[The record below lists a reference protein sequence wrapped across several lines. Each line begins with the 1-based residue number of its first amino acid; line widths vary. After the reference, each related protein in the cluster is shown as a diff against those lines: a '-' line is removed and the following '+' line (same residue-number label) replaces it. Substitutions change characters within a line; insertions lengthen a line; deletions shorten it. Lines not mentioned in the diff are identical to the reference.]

1 MSESENET
9 SQRSTSLPREVYAR
23 RRMLLG
29 LSIVA
34 GLMAVI
40 FAVQALTS
48 DSGPRSTSL
57 ASDQG
62 ELTPSTPQDPALSTT
77 MSPESTT
84 ISPESTTIS
93 PESTTMSPEFTTT
106 TTLVIEGPPRVSIYG
121 DSLAAGFGGLL
132 KSMLDQQGI
141 TTFLATKGSSGLSQ
155 PGFFDWPNHLNV
167 WVPQENAGVVVIGLG
182 ANDGQD
188 VYVDEI
194 SYSTNDPEWS
204 LEYERRVSE
213 LVTLVTSQG
222 RSLVWVGTP
231 DVKAKGFRANLGILR
246 TATKNAIDAARAN
259 GADVVYL
266 DTWNLFLGLD
276 GNYSQYVIDP
286 SDAKRK
292 KSRDSDGFH
301 LSLAGNKIL
310 AAAITAEIDAA
321 FERRAAQ

>member
-1 MSESENET
+1 MNESENEIH
-9 SQRSTSLPREVYAR
+9 QHSTNLDQEVYIR
-23 RRMLLG
+23 RRVLVG
-29 LSIVA
+29 LCLVA
-34 GLMAVI
+34 LLMACV
-40 FAVQALTS
+40 FTVQALSS
-48 DSGPRSTSL
+48 DSGPRSTAL
-57 ASDQG
+57 ANDQG
-62 ELTPSTPQDPALSTT
+62 ELDQSTAQDPALSTT
-77 MSPESTT
+77 MSPE
-84 ISPESTTIS
+84 I
-93 PESTTMSPEFTTT
+93 TTT
-106 TTLVIEGPPRVSIYG
+106 TTLVIDGPPRVSIYG

-132 KSMLDQQGI
+132 KSMLDQQGV

-204 LEYERRVSE
+204 IEYGRRVTE

-231 DVKAKGFRANLGILR
+231 DVKAKAFRANLGILR
-246 TATKNAIDAARAN
+246 TATKNAIDAARAS

-276 GNYSQYVIDP
+276 GNYSPYVIDP
-286 SDAKRK
+286 NDGERK

-310 AAAITAEIDAA
+310 AAAITNEVNAA
-321 FERRAAQ
+321 FERQAAQ

>member
-1 MSESENET
+1 MNESENEIH
-9 SQRSTSLPREVYAR
+9 QHSTNLDQEVYIR
-23 RRMLLG
+23 RRVLVG
-29 LSIVA
+29 LCFVA
-34 GLMAVI
+34 LLMACV
-40 FAVQALTS
+40 FTVQALSS
-48 DSGPRSTSL
+48 DSAPRSTAL
-57 ASDQG
+57 ANDQG
-62 ELTPSTPQDPALSTT
+62 ELDQSTPQDPALSTT
-77 MSPESTT
+77 ASPE
-84 ISPESTTIS
+84 I
-93 PESTTMSPEFTTT
+93 TTT
-106 TTLVIEGPPRVSIYG
+106 TTLVIDGPPRVSIYG

-132 KSMLDQQGI
+132 KSMLDQQGV

-188 VYVDEI
+188 VYVNEL

-204 LEYERRVSE
+204 IEYGRRVTE
-213 LVTLVTSQG
+213 LITLVTSQG
-222 RSLVWVGTP
+222 RTLVWVGTP
-231 DVKAKGFRANLGILR
+231 DVKAKAFRANLGILR
-246 TATKNAIDAARAN
+246 TATKNAIDAARAS

-276 GNYSQYVIDP
+276 GNYSPYVIDP
-286 SDAKRK
+286 NDGERK

-310 AAAITAEIDAA
+310 AAAITNEVNAA

>member
-1 MSESENET
+1 MNESENEIH
-9 SQRSTSLPREVYAR
+9 QRSTNLDQEIYTR
-23 RRMLLG
+23 RRVLVG
-29 LSIVA
+29 LCFV
-34 GLMAVI
+34 GLLMACV
-40 FAVQALTS
+40 FTVQALSS
-48 DSGPRSTSL
+48 DSVSR
-57 ASDQG
+57 
-62 ELTPSTPQDPALSTT
+62 STPQVPALSTT
-77 MSPESTT
+77 MSPE
-84 ISPESTTIS
+84 I
-93 PESTTMSPEFTTT
+93 TTT
-106 TTLVIEGPPRVSIYG
+106 TTLAINGPPRVSIYG

-132 KSMLDQQGI
+132 KSILDRQGV
-141 TTFLATKGSSGLSQ
+141 TTFLATHGSSGLSQ

-204 LEYERRVSE
+204 IEYGRRVTE

-231 DVKAKGFRANLGILR
+231 DVKAKAFRANLGILR

-276 GNYSQYVIDP
+276 GNYSPYVIDP
-286 SDAKRK
+286 NDGERK